1 MGKGELAKAFIESI
15 AKMTD
20 GATVKVCKGDK
31 TLFEL
36 DGSVIR
42 GALEAAEKYAIME
55 EQDNIRMKLEHE
67 YCK

>member
-1 MGKGELAKAFIESI
+1 MGKGELTKAFIESI

-42 GALEAAEKYAIME
+42 GALDAAEKYAMME
-55 EQDNIRMKLEHE
+55 EQDEKRRKIEQE
-67 YCK
+67 YYR